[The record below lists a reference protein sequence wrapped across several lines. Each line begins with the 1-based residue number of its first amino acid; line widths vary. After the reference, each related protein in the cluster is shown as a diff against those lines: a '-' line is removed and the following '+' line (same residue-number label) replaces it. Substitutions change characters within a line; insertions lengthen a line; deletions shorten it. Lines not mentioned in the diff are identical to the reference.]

1 MFDFARAR
9 ARAPA
14 PRAKA
19 RRCAIETSRSAVC
32 ASRAGHAAC
41 AFFSGPF
48 SAAPASVSF
57 LLCSLMLAACLQV
70 TRVTP
75 PAYSEPGRS
84 VSIHLPGTGLKARR
98 DDRVRSAQWH
108 RRRSTAVTLDE
119 QRAIG
124 NSRLLHSLSIQLRLI
139 NEKSLASFPVIR
151 WNRKSMTQ
159 NPPVLGFVFTSSFS
173 PHPSFFSSAA
183 PSWNTQTQSAK
194 PHFPD
199 AIQPL
204 SGDSGFHRSN
214 CSCGG

>member
-1 MFDFARAR
+1 M
-9 ARAPA
+9 
-14 PRAKA
+14 
-19 RRCAIETSRSAVC
+19 V
-32 ASRAGHAAC
+32 
-41 AFFSGPF
+41 
-48 SAAPASVSF
+48 PASVSC
-57 LLCSLMLAACLQV
+57 LLCSSVLSACLPV

-108 RRRSTAVTLDE
+108 RRRSTAVTLDV

-159 NPPVLGFVFTSSFS
+159 NRPAPRTRLYFLL
-173 PHPSFFSSAA
+173 HPSAFILFFGRPIMEHSDSISKA
-183 PSWNTQTQSAK
+183 P
-194 PHFPD
+194 FPRCY
-199 AIQPL
+199 
-204 SGDSGFHRSN
+204 STS
-214 CSCGG
+214 